1 MSTRRMN
8 PRQRNLASNLE
19 APLGVTDVV
28 MGRDPLAARSQT
40 AARLASQKAD
50 PRRMIA
56 RIALYLILLI
66 GGLGMIFPFFWMVI
80 SSFKLPQDI
89 YTLSLVPPNPTL
101 DNYREVLNQTEY
113 IRWFLNSLVVASITT
128 ISVAF
133 FDSLAGYTLAKF
145 RFPGQWIIFILILS
159 TLMVPTEMLVIP
171 WYMMSITFHWTDTY
185 WGVMFPG
192 VISAFGVFLMRQF
205 FAGVP
210 NDLIDAARLD
220 GFTEFQIFWK
230 IALPLVKPAVAAL
243 CIFTFLGNWNAYIW
257 PLIVTRSEEMRTLPV
272 GIAFFSSEAQSS
284 FHLIMAAAA
293 LATVPVLII
302 FVIFQRQII
311 KGIVLT
317 GLKG

>member
-1 MSTRRMN
+1 MSTRDIEQ
-8 PRQRNLASNLE
+8 PRDQETA
-19 APLGVTDVV
+19 LGVADVV
-28 MGRDPLAARSQT
+28 LGRDPLGARSNRT
-40 AARLASQKAD
+40 TVAGSGTRDVK
-50 PRRMIA
+50 RTIA
-56 RIALYLILLI
+56 RYFLYAILLL
-66 GGLGMIFPFFWMVI
+66 GGLLMIFPFIWMVI
-80 SSFKLPQDI
+80 SSLKMPQDI

-101 DNYREVLNQTEY
+101 DNYRQVFNKTEY
-113 IRWFLNSLVVASITT
+113 IRWFINSLVVATITT
-128 ISVAF
+128 ASVAF

-145 RFPGQWIIFILILS
+145 RFPGQSIIFILILS

-171 WYMMSITFHWTDTY
+171 WYMLSINLHWTDTY
-185 WGVMFPG
+185 WGIMFPG

-205 FAGVP
+205 FTGVP

-220 GFTEFQIFWK
+220 GFSEFRIFWK

-257 PLIVTRSEEMRTLPV
+257 PLIVTRSEQMRTLPV

-284 FHLIMAAAA
+284 FNLIMAAAS

-317 GLKG
+317 GLK

>member
-1 MSTRRMN
+1 MITDPATRADGAV
-8 PRQRNLASNLE
+8 PFPAD
-19 APLGVTDVV
+19 GVTRPD
-28 MGRDPLAARSQT
+28 AARAGHGIEV
-40 AARLASQKAD
+40 AAPARYDVRRTLA
-50 PRRMIA
+50 RWF
-56 RIALYLILLI
+56 LYLILLL
-66 GGLGMIFPFFWMVI
+66 GGLGMIFPFVWMI
-80 SSFKLPQDI
+80 ASSLKRAADI
-89 YTLSLVPPNPTL
+89 YSLSLIPPAPTL
-101 DNYREVLNQTEY
+101 DNYREVIQRTEY
-113 IRWFLNSLVVASITT
+113 VRWFVNSFVVATITT
-128 ISVAF
+128 ASVAF

-145 RFPGQWIIFILILS
+145 RFPGATVIFILILS

-171 WYMMSITFHWTDTY
+171 WYTMSIELGWTDSY
-185 WGVMFPG
+185 WGIMFPG

-205 FAGVP
+205 FMGVP

-257 PLIVTRSEEMRTLPV
+257 PLIVTRSETMRTLPV

-293 LATVPVLII
+293 LATVPVLVI
-302 FVIFQRQII
+302 FVVFQRQII